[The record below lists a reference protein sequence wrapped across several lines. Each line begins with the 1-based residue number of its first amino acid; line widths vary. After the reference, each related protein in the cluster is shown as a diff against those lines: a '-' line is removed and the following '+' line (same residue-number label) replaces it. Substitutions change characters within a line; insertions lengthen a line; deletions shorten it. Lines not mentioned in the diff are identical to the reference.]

1 MPSAAELL
9 ADPQRVA
16 DRLGVAVDDASLL
29 AALRQA
35 SATFRAAVRHPVSRV
50 DEDTVTL
57 DGDGSTSVLLPAA
70 PVISVSQLCFHGRDI
85 TDFDVS
91 TAGMLRCAEPTPDGL
106 GAVQVTYTHGYE
118 PIPEE
123 IAEAVASEAA
133 AAYEA
138 VAGVSSISVGGQQIT
153 FRAGMSRQFAQVI
166 ELYKLNRGD
175 RV

>member
-1 MPSAAELL
+1 MSSPADLL

-50 DEDTVTL
+50 DDDIVVLDT
-57 DGDGSTSVLLPAA
+57 DGSTSVLLPAA
-70 PVISVSQLCFHGRDI
+70 PVVTVSRVSVAGADV
-85 TDFDVS
+85 TDYEVS
-91 TAGMLRCAEPTPDGL
+91 ETGLIRRAAGFPDAL
-106 GAVQVTYTHGYE
+106 GAVSVTYTHGYE
-118 PIPEE
+118 PVPEE
-123 IAEAVASEAA
+123 IAEAVAAEAA

-138 VAGVSSISVGGQQIT
+138 VAGVSSISVGGQQIS
-153 FRAGMSRQFAQVI
+153 FRAGMSRQFSQVI
-166 ELYKLNRGD
+166 DLYKLNRGD